1 MFFIWMGRQNIMSD
15 TGNMSKNQRKE
26 YLRTL
31 REGLPA
37 DPNSVET
44 LKPIACT
51 YGDQTIQK
59 AALTG
64 LTKHATTEAVLGIA
78 RRLLDP
84 WGMGALSHSI
94 RMCCRLGEQGG
105 LVLLAATLFHDDR
118 FIHEKLAAITKLLME
133 RDDKLTIRQ
142 LEQLG
147 DESELH
153 REPRLVNEWRKRL
166 QATANLEIR
175 EGIIFGSQFE
185 GTCGVI
191 GQIPAAFSPEQLFR
205 ARRFVDSRIPGI
217 ESEFEDCL
225 PRM

>member
-1 MFFIWMGRQNIMSD
+1 MSD
-15 TGNMSKNQRKE
+15 TGKMSKNQRKE

-31 REGLPA
+31 RDGLPA
-37 DPNSVET
+37 DIDSVKT
-44 LKPIACT
+44 LKQIACT

-64 LTKHATTEAVLGIA
+64 LTKHASPEAMLGIA
-78 RRLLDP
+78 RRLLDL

-94 RMCCRLGEQGG
+94 RMCGRLGEQGG
-105 LVLLAATLFHDDR
+105 LILLTATLFHDDR
-118 FIHEKLAAITKLLME
+118 FIHEKLAVITKLLME

-153 REPRLVNEWRKRL
+153 REPKLVNEWRKRL

-185 GTCGVI
+185 GTCGWI
-191 GQIPAAFSPEQLFR
+191 GRIPATFTPEQLFR
-205 ARRFVDSRIPGI
+205 ANRYVDSRIPGI
-217 ESEFEDCL
+217 EDEFEDCL